1 MTAIRSCKT
10 SIARTD
16 AVSWRRDTGDGFE
29 TRALKQLEKA
39 GLSLLDRNF
48 NTRYGELDL
57 IMRDTDTVVFV
68 EVRYRRGEDFGGAL
82 ASVTAGKRKRLVL
95 AARLY
100 LQSHP
105 QLAQQ
110 PCRFDVLAFAG
121 PEAQSESTWLR
132 NAFDAF

>member
-1 MTAIRSCKT
+1 M
-10 SIARTD
+10 
-16 AVSWRRDTGDGFE
+16 SWRRDTGDSFE
-29 TRALKQLEKA
+29 ARALQQLEQA
-39 GLSLLDRNF
+39 GLILLDRNF

-57 IMRDTDTVVFV
+57 VMRDTDTVVFV

-100 LQSHP
+100 LQTHP

-121 PEAQSESTWLR
+121 PETQPESRWLR